1 MKIKYKEY
9 TLEPESTYY
18 NLYKDV
24 KKEIYTPIG
33 EKGVKSQPTGKFH
46 TVTENLGYGMSF
58 ERCVEIIIK
67 DSLNSKKETLTL
79 RGYIDKYKKLKTKIL
94 DETR

>member
-9 TLEPESTYY
+9 TLEPENTYY
-18 NLYKDV
+18 NLYKDIE
-24 KKEIYTPIG
+24 KEKM
-33 EKGVKSQPTGKFH
+33 EKGEGMKFTGTGEYH
-46 TVTENLGYGMSF
+46 TVSENMGYGMSF

-67 DSLNSKKETLTL
+67 DSLNSKEETLTL

-94 DETR
+94 EETK